1 MDCRNILQ
9 LNSIQ
14 WTIKIDVSHVNL
26 ISFNGLLLPT
36 TIDIHPV
43 DNKNCCCISNGLL
56 LPTAI
61 DIHPMDNKNCCCI
74 SNLLPDNVLVEK
86 GDYYSPNSVIQD
98 IMAFSHV
105 LLNMS
110 FLCGSY
116 QWKRLF
122 LHLYGVFW
130 RLTIHRPQ
138 TSLKQHK
145 KEENKRGS
153 GVYVSPSERSRYSS
167 KYIISLDELIVWMLY
182 IV

>member
-1 MDCRNILQ
+1 MDYRKKLQ

-86 GDYYSPNSVIQD
+86 GGYHSPNSVIQD

-105 LLNMS
+105 LPNMS
-110 FLCGSY
+110 FLCRSY

-122 LHLYGVFW
+122 LHPYGVF
-130 RLTIHRPQ
+130 
-138 TSLKQHK
+138 
-145 KEENKRGS
+145 
-153 GVYVSPSERSRYSS
+153 
-167 KYIISLDELIVWMLY
+167 
-182 IV
+182 